1 MSSFFRMG
9 RQPDTFA
16 LVVGFEGYVAASDG
30 ASRQRSATAAARAE
44 EAAAWRAKQ
53 QATRAEADA
62 RAVADSLARLR
73 TPVRDE
79 PKTPKIKTEHEASSL
94 VAERRRALRAASRR
108 VQDRDWD
115 QIERGASSTRL
126 RVAQDEAAQLL
137 RRVAEEEAAQLKAEE
152 DALIAAA
159 DESRALQAEGE
170 RILESERAEPERGA
184 SSTAASVVSLK
195 RLRVA
200 EAEAPRL
207 EAGPEASVPAAER
220 RAFLRRHAL
229 RAGSDRILESKWAD
243 QTERD
248 TARTAANLKRLRVA
262 ENRAARLEAG
272 RASLPAAE
280 RRRALRAESQRVL
293 DSKWAEPAE
302 GP

>member
-1 MSSFFRMG
+1 VDSEWADQTER
-9 RQPDTFA
+9 
-16 LVVGFEGYVAASDG
+16 EAA
-30 ASRQRSATAAARAE
+30 RTAAWAACLEGLRVAE
-44 EAAAWRAKQ
+44 AEAAQLETEQEAPLP
-53 QATRAEADA
+53 AEDDA
-62 RAVADSLARLR
+62 RSLR
-73 TPVRDE
+73 
-79 PKTPKIKTEHEASSL
+79 ASPA
-94 VAERRRALRAASRR
+94 AERRRALRAASRR

-262 ENRAARLEAG
+262 ENHAARLEAG